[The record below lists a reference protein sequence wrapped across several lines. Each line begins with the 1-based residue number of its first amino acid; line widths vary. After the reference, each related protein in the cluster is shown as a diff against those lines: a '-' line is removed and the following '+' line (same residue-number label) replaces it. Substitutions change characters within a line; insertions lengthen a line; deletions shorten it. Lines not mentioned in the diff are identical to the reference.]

1 MSYKGKMKKGEVR
14 SQLHE
19 VAEGYNLYAA
29 TYEKDHPY
37 LDTFEGDVV
46 FKMLGKVKGLKALD
60 VGCGAGRITKF
71 LKNEGAEVYATDI
84 SSEMLKIINKK
95 MSDVKTF
102 EAGINQLPFEDNTF
116 DVVTAAFVIVHLHT
130 LDKGF
135 EEVYRVLKP
144 GGFFVITNV
153 NQRKPPR
160 LKLKDGEKIIIK
172 SNYHRPEDVIEALK
186 DCFFTIEKEEFV
198 FADGA
203 WVNQIIKA
211 RK

>member
-19 VAEGYNLYAA
+19 VAEGYNLYADS
-29 TYEKDHPY
+29 YEKDHPY

-71 LKNEGAEVYATDI
+71 LKNEGAEVYAADV

-102 EAGINQLPFEDNTF
+102 TD
-116 DVVTAAFVIVHLHT
+116 
-130 LDKGF
+130 
-135 EEVYRVLKP
+135 
-144 GGFFVITNV
+144 
-153 NQRKPPR
+153 
-160 LKLKDGEKIIIK
+160 
-172 SNYHRPEDVIEALK
+172 
-186 DCFFTIEKEEFV
+186 
-198 FADGA
+198 
-203 WVNQIIKA
+203 
-211 RK
+211 